1 MNKFS
6 NILIA
11 GLGSLALAGCAGT
24 GLESAKDRSPS
35 GSEFSKNLYNG
46 YIDLS
51 EGEYAEY
58 DFSDSDVFAQKASL
72 ASEGAEVTPDEISD
86 RDLPDDRVGVLSS
99 SRDRLM
105 AAMAAGAAA
114 KSPAHAAEAQV
125 AFDCW
130 MQEQEENRQPDDIAA
145 CQAGFADAIAKVEAD
160 LEEPKA
166 VAAVAPEPAPAPA
179 PAPETKS
186 WVVYFD
192 FDSADLSADAAS
204 KIDEIVTYAK
214 SGDAKVSL
222 TGHTDRAGADEYND
236 LLSAERAKAVAKA
249 MGDQGLGVDEVQ
261 MISLGEKDPAVATV
275 DDVKEPLNRR
285 VVVKVSNN

>member
-1 MNKFS
+1 MNKFT
-6 NILIA
+6 NILVV
-11 GLGSLALAGCAGT
+11 GLGTLALAGCAGT
-24 GLESAKDRSPS
+24 GLESAKDQSPS

-58 DFSDSDVFAQKASL
+58 DFADSDVFAQKASL
-72 ASEGAEVTPDEISD
+72 ASEGTEVTPDEIAD

-99 SRDRLM
+99 SRERLM

-114 KSPAHAAEAQV
+114 KSPANAAEAQV
-125 AFDCW
+125 MFDCW

-166 VAAVAPEPAPAPA
+166 VAAAPTPAPT
-179 PAPETKS
+179 PESKS

-192 FDSADLSADAAS
+192 FDSAALSADAAS
-204 KIDEIVTYAK
+204 KIAEAVTFAK

-222 TGHTDRAGADEYND
+222 TGHTDRAGADDYNN
-236 LLSAERAKAVAKA
+236 LLSTERANAVAKA
-249 MGDQGLGVDEVQ
+249 MGDQGLTVDEVQ
-261 MISLGEKDPAVATV
+261 MISLGEKDPAVATI

>member
-35 GSEFSKNLYNG
+35 GSDFSKNLYSG

-51 EGEYAEY
+51 EGEYAEH
-58 DFSDSDVFAQKASL
+58 DFTDSDVFAQKASL
-72 ASEGAEVTPDEISD
+72 ASEGADVTPDEISD
-86 RDLPDDRVGVLSS
+86 RNLPDDRVGVLSS

-114 KSPAHAAEAQV
+114 KSPKHAAEAQV

-145 CQAGFADAIAKVEAD
+145 CQAGFVDAIAKVEAD

-166 VAAVAPEPAPAPA
+166 VAAAPAPA
-179 PAPETKS
+179 PQPEPTLETKS

-192 FDSADLSADAAS
+192 FDSAALSADAAS
-204 KIDEIVTYAK
+204 KIEEAVTYAK

-222 TGHTDRAGADEYND
+222 TGHTDRAGADAYND
-236 LLSAERAKAVAKA
+236 LLSAERANAVAKA
-249 MGDQGLGVDEVQ
+249 MGDQGLGVNEVQ
-261 MISLGEKDPAVATV
+261 MISLGEKDPAVATI

>member
-1 MNKFS
+1 MNKFT

-11 GLGSLALAGCAGT
+11 GLGTLALAGCAGT
-24 GLESAKDRSPS
+24 GLESAKEQSPS

-58 DFSDSDVFAQKASL
+58 DFADSDVFAQKASL
-72 ASEGAEVTPDEISD
+72 AGAGSEVVPDQIAD

-99 SRDRLM
+99 SRERLM
-105 AAMAAGAAA
+105 AAMAAGAAE
-114 KSPAHAAEAQV
+114 KSPASAADAQV
-125 AFDCW
+125 MFDCW

-166 VAAVAPEPAPAPA
+166 VAEAAPAPAPA
-179 PAPETKS
+179 PTPETKS

-192 FDSADLSADAAS
+192 FDSANLSADAAS

-222 TGHTDRAGADEYND
+222 TGHTDRAGDDDYNN